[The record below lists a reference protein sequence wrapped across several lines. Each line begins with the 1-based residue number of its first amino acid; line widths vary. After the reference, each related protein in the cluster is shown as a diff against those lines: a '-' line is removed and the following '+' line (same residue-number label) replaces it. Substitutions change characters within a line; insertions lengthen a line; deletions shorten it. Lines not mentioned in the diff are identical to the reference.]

1 MKKSLKELNVEEFTR
16 LLCDWPA
23 THTISLKA
31 YDKDSLKIDEDTV
44 TGTYEQLSEFTLPL
58 EQMHKWVE
66 ENIYDYKTPVSDI
79 EVYDYLSEK
88 THGFEPERVRIL
100 RNEMDFWH
108 SMFISEEKK
117 DYAFKQYETSTWE
130 IPWQPRHYIPF
141 TDPEDPENRWK
152 WADVDA
158 MVKKVFGE
166 ADEFSYQRAMA
177 ILDSKAPKKK
187 DDVIIE
193 TLKQRFEGLPADEF
207 INLLFGYVP
216 NRINYLMAD
225 PFRLGL
231 RFLVDNKDLKARMKE
246 VEQKMELLYAEFY
259 GRLPVG
265 KPREKLYPGGIRYSA
280 LQAAA
285 RDIRKEM
292 VEFLMGWIDKYK
304 DEEGYENLIKHCTDY
319 IKCLNEVGLEP
330 IYSKTEYVNYLKA
343 ATNGFDKEETKNL
356 ADSLDENAW
365 LTYCKMCKLAESIF
379 EHNKW
384 DIPQYVIEYPYYDGE
399 TDEEV
404 TKADYITAY
413 ECMVYRF
420 FGDTWAKRFVQVMN
434 ILAEKTGMDF
444 SDGKMYSLCEDFGK
458 TDAELEQPRNK
469 PETTKVAPELPINR
483 NDPQYKALAGL
494 FDTTQFDEQRI
505 DKLYKCLRDL
515 KSDFNKHNIIAA
527 LAEQIM
533 PKSYCK
539 KKKLRQVVAVFY
551 PIAEVDERWVKSIR
565 LAKVGKNNKEIA
577 RREWRHITL
586 KKGD

>member
-1 MKKSLKELNVEEFTR
+1 MKKALKELSIEEFTR
-16 LLCDWPA
+16 LLCDWPGK
-23 THTISLKA
+23 H
-31 YDKDSLKIDEDTV
+31 KIALEITETKTGRVHEDTV
-44 TGTYEQLSEFTLPL
+44 EGTYEELLKWTSSNRI
-58 EQMHKWVE
+58 MHKWVKD
-66 ENIYDYKTPVSDI
+66 NLYDYKTPVSDLEI
-79 EVYDYLSEK
+79 YDYLSEK
-88 THGFEPERVRIL
+88 THGFEEERVRL
-100 RNEMDFWH
+100 LLQDMEFWH
-108 SMFISEEKK
+108 SMYISEEKK

-166 ADEFSYQRAMA
+166 ADEFSYNKA
-177 ILDSKAPKKK
+177 IALLKSKAPKKK
-187 DDVIIE
+187 DDVMIE
-193 TLKQRFEGLPADEF
+193 ALKQRFEGLPADEF

-216 NRINYLMAD
+216 SRINYLMAD

-231 RFLVDNKDLKARMKE
+231 RFLVDNKELKAKMKE

-265 KPREKLYPGGIRYSA
+265 KPREKLYPGGIQYSA

-304 DEEGYENLIKHCTDY
+304 DEEGYEDLIKHCTDY

-343 ATNGFDKEETKNL
+343 VTNGFEKEETKNL
-356 ADSLDENAW
+356 AESLDENAW
-365 LTYCKMCKLAESIF
+365 LTYCRMCKLAESIF

-384 DIPQYVIEYPYYDGE
+384 DVPQYIIEHPYYDGE

-404 TKADYITAY
+404 TKTDYITAY
-413 ECMVYRF
+413 DCMVYRF
-420 FGDTWAKRFVQVMN
+420 FGDTWAKRFVQVID
-434 ILAEKTGMDF
+434 ILAEKTDMDF

-458 TDAELEQPRNK
+458 TDAEFEK
-469 PETTKVAPELPINR
+469 PANEPEATKVAPDSPINR
-483 NDPQYKALAGL
+483 NDPQYKALAEL
-494 FDTTQFDEQRI
+494 FDTAQFEEQRI

-515 KSDFNKHNIIAA
+515 RSDFNAHNIIAA
-527 LAEQIM
+527 LAELIM

-551 PIAEVDERWVKSIR
+551 PIAGVDERWVKSIR
-565 LAKVGKNNKEIA
+565 SARIGKNNREIA
-577 RREWRHITL
+577 RREWRYISL
-586 KKGD
+586 KGND

>member
-44 TGTYEQLSEFTLPL
+44 TGTYEQLSECTLPH

-66 ENIYDYKTPVSDI
+66 DNIYDYKTPVSDI

-187 DDVIIE
+187 DDAIIE

-216 NRINYLMAD
+216 SRINYLMAD

-231 RFLVDNKDLKARMKE
+231 RFLVDNKDLQAKMKE

-259 GRLPVG
+259 GSLPVG
-265 KPREKLYPGGIRYSA
+265 KPRERLYPGGIRYSA

-292 VEFLMGWIDKYK
+292 VDFLMGWIDKYK
-304 DEEGYENLIKHCTDY
+304 DEEGYENLIVHCTDT

-330 IYSKTEYVNYLKA
+330 IYTKTEYVNYLKA

-356 ADSLDENAW
+356 AESLDENAW

-384 DIPQYVIEYPYYDGE
+384 DMPQYIIEYPYYDGE

-420 FGDTWAKRFVQVMN
+420 FGDTWAKRFVQVID
-434 ILAEKTGMDF
+434 ILAEKTGQDF

-469 PETTKVAPELPINR
+469 PETTKVSPDSPINR
-483 NDPQYKALAGL
+483 NDPQYTALAGL

-515 KSDFNKHNIIAA
+515 KSDFNRHNIIAA
-527 LAEQIM
+527 LAELIM

-539 KKKLRQVVAVFY
+539 KKKLRQVVAVLY
-551 PIAEVDERWVKSIR
+551 PIAGVDERWVKSIR
-565 LAKVGKNNKEIA
+565 LAKVGKNNREIA

>member
-31 YDKDSLKIDEDTV
+31 YDKESLKIDEDTV
-44 TGTYEQLSEFTLPL
+44 TGTYEQLSECTLPH

-66 ENIYDYKTPVSDI
+66 DNIYDYKTPVSDI

-166 ADEFSYQRAMA
+166 ADEFSYHRAIA
-177 ILDSKAPKKK
+177 VLDSKAPKKK

-259 GRLPVG
+259 GHLPVG
-265 KPREKLYPGGIRYSA
+265 NPREKLYPGGIRYSA
-280 LQAAA
+280 LLAAA

-304 DEEGYENLIKHCTDY
+304 DEEGYEDLIKHCTDY

-330 IYSKTEYVNYLKA
+330 IYSKAEYVNYLKA

-356 ADSLDENAW
+356 AESLDENAW

-384 DIPQYVIEYPYYDGE
+384 DMPQYIIEYPYYDGE

-420 FGDTWAKRFVQVMN
+420 FGDTWAKRFVQVMD

-469 PETTKVAPELPINR
+469 PETTKVSPDSPINR
-483 NDPQYKALAGL
+483 DDPQYKALAGL
-494 FDTTQFDEQRI
+494 FDTDQFDELRI
-505 DKLYKCLRDL
+505 DKLYKYL
-515 KSDFNKHNIIAA
+515 KSLRTDPNAHNAIAA
-527 LAEQIM
+527 LAEQFM
-533 PKSYCK
+533 GKSYSK
-539 KKKLRQVVAVFY
+539 KKKLRQVVSVLY
-551 PIAEVDERWVKSIR
+551 PIAGVDNRWVAQIRIASVGRSI
-565 LAKVGKNNKEIA
+565 KNNA
-577 RREWRHITL
+577 RKEWRYISL
-586 KKGD
+586 KGSE